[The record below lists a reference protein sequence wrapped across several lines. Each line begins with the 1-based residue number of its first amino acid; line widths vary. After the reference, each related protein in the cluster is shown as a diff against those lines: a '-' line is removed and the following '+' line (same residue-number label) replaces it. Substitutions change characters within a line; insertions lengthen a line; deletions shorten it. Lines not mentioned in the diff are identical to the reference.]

1 VNRPYNLIV
10 GLGNPGRQYERTRH
24 NLGWQVLDRLCE
36 KLKIGF
42 KAGKGEYYV
51 AILPQEEGKIV
62 FLKPTTYMNNS
73 GIAVREALEFFGKT
87 PADLLVILDDLALP
101 LGKLR
106 LRSQGSSGG
115 HNGLESIIYQLQTED
130 FARLRLGIGTPETKG
145 EAVSHVL
152 GEFSAEEKKTAEEML
167 EKAASVVEAGYQR
180 GFQEALNYLSRAQ
193 AASKETS
200 EGSNL
205 DI

>member
-1 VNRPYNLIV
+1 MSVRLSLIV
-10 GLGNPGRQYERTRH
+10 GLGNPGRQYAKTRH

-42 KAGKGEYYV
+42 KAGRGEYYV
-51 AILPQEEGKIV
+51 ALLQENNREVI
-62 FLKPTTYMNNS
+62 FLKPTTFMNNS
-73 GIAVREALEFFGKT
+73 GIAVKETMEFFGKT

-106 LRSQGSSGG
+106 LRSNGSSGG

-130 FARLRLGIGTPETKG
+130 FARLRLGIGTPETK
-145 EAVSHVL
+145 EATVNHVL

-167 EKAASVVEAGYQR
+167 EKAANVVEISYQK
-180 GFQEALNYLSRAQ
+180 GFQEALNYLSRTNALF
-193 AASKETS
+193 KEPDS
-200 EGSNL
+200 DPS
-205 DI
+205 